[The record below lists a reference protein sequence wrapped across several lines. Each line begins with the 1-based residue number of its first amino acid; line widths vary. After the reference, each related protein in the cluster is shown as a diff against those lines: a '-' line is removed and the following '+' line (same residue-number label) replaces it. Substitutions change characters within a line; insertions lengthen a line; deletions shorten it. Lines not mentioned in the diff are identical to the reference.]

1 MLDYMAEENYD
12 CKSPNLKMGIVFWVI
27 QVGPVKP
34 QGSLTVGEEDRRE
47 SEGYMTVEVGQRN
60 VI

>member
-1 MLDYMAEENYD
+1 
-12 CKSPNLKMGIVFWVI
+12 MGIVFWVI

-34 QGSLTVGEEDRRE
+34 QCSLIVGKEDRRE